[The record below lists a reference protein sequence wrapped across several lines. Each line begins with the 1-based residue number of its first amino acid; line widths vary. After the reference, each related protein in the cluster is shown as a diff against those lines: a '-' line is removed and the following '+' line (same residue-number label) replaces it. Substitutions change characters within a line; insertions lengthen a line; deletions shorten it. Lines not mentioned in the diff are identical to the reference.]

1 MGIELEKTTF
11 KIPYELD
18 KKLMNWYD
26 RPSYMDHHVNK
37 LKETPIFWHILK
49 SGGTTIKLMYASC
62 YNFVEACETGGLI
75 EAIMAEEQE
84 LQRLKAEEAQLEQN
98 SNGMQQN
105 RQLQENN
112 DNQQWQQWQPPQA
125 GIKPS
130 EQLPLRI
137 VDSGDGRKY
146 VNVDVTTSSGI
157 QNAVQRGFVS
167 SHLADVIFTPLLVEN
182 TVKLL
187 DGGENKGRLFAM
199 FRHPVDRVVS

>member
-1 MGIELEKTTF
+1 
-11 KIPYELD
+11 
-18 KKLMNWYD
+18 
-26 RPSYMDHHVNK
+26 
-37 LKETPIFWHILK
+37 
-49 SGGTTIKLMYASC
+49 
-62 YNFVEACETGGLI
+62 
-75 EAIMAEEQE
+75 
-84 LQRLKAEEAQLEQN
+84 LEQN